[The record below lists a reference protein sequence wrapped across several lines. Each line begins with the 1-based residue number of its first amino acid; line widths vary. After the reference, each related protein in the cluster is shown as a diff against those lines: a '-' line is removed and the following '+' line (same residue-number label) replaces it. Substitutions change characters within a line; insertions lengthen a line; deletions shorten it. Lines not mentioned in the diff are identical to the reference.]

1 MGQGAWLSLNER
13 FWRTMS
19 INSQLYNSSVIL
31 LLTAYTV
38 TSLSVMDSILLRTV
52 EGYQPV
58 DSLWLGAIIF
68 FIAFHIFLHLFK
80 VNQWKS
86 YLRFYVGGLAVF
98 FPLVLLASILRI
110 YLNLSESAF
119 ASYTEIYCP
128 AISADVASGESP
140 ICGQA
145 FAFIVYSMTVRSLPT
160 VVTIP
165 LLYHWFNVEFPS
177 LVNRLR
183 KKGK

>member
-1 MGQGAWLSLNER
+1 MKLS
-13 FWRTMS
+13 
-19 INSQLYNSSVIL
+19 SQLYNSFVIL
-31 LLTAYTV
+31 LLTVYTV
-38 TSLSVMDSILLRTV
+38 GSLTVMDSILLRTV

-68 FIAFHIFLHLFK
+68 FVAFHIFLYLFK

-86 YLRFYVGGLAVF
+86 YLLFYIGGLAVF

-110 YLNLSESAF
+110 YLNLSGSAF

-128 AISADVASGESP
+128 AISLDLTSDQYP

-145 FAFIVYSMTVRSLPT
+145 FAFIVYSMTVRALPT
-160 VVTIP
+160 VITIP
-165 LLYHWFNVEFPS
+165 LLYRWFNVEFPS

-183 KKGK
+183 NTD